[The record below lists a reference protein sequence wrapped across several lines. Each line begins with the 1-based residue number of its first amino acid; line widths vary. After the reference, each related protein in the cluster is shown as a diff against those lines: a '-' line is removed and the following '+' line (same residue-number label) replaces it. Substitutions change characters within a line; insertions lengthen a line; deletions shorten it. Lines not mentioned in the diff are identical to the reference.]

1 MLIFSESVPNRRGGL
16 YLPACALQ
24 RQAAAHPVVQIG

>member
-1 MLIFSESVPNRRGGL
+1 MRVFNEAVTNRRGGL

-24 RQAAAHPVVQIG
+24 WQASAHPMGQTG